1 MQTFTVPDTSA
12 VLELRQ
18 YTHHPGGR
26 DTLIDLFERVFLE
39 PQEAMGM
46 RVLGQF
52 RDLDDADRFVWL
64 RGFSDL
70 ASRAG
75 CLDAF
80 YTSAVWKAHRD
91 AANATLIDSDNVL
104 LLRPV
109 DAASGFLL
117 PAGRPPATA
126 AAATIAAATTTA
138 ATAATPA
145 RGFVLATVYL
155 LRAPADDEFVR
166 WFDARVAPVM
176 AATGAPPLAR
186 FRTEYARNDYPRLPV
201 REGEHAFVWFSS
213 VAGPA
218 EHERHR
224 AELARSA
231 AWKAIEPE
239 LAARFAAPPQ
249 QLRLA
254 PTARSRLR
262 HVEPIGYTTRRT
274 GDVHDFDFLVGEW
287 SVVNRRLAARG
298 VGCTEWD
305 EFPGVSRVVQHLGG
319 MVNVD
324 EITFPAR
331 GWSGLTV
338 RTFLLAERQWSI
350 HWVSSRTGAI
360 DAGVVG
366 GFAGDHGEFYGEDDD
381 AGTPVKVRFHWDR
394 LGPDTARWEQSFSY
408 DGGPWEPNWVMDF
421 TRARVTAR

>member
-1 MQTFTVPDTSA
+1 MQTFTVADTSP

-18 YTHHPGGR
+18 YTHHPGKR
-26 DTLIDLFERVFLE
+26 DTLIELFERAFLE
-39 PQEAMGM
+39 PHEAMGM

-70 ASRAG
+70 ASRAA

-80 YTSAVWKAHRD
+80 YTSAVWKANRD

-109 DAASGFLL
+109 DGGGFLL
-117 PAGRPPATA
+117 PAGRPPQDAEA
-126 AAATIAAATTTA
+126 A
-138 ATAATPA
+138 PA

-176 AATGAPPLAR
+176 TATGAPPLAR
-186 FRTEYARNDYPRLPV
+186 FRTEYARNEYPRLPV
-201 REGEHAFVWFSS
+201 RDGEHAFVWFSS
-213 VAGPA
+213 VASA
-218 EHERHR
+218 ADHERHR

-249 QLRLA
+249 RLRLA
-254 PTARSRLR
+254 PTARSLLR

-287 SVVNRRLAARG
+287 DVVNRRLAARG

-305 EFPGVSRVVQHLGG
+305 EFPGKSRLVQHLGG
-319 MVNVD
+319 AANV
-324 EITFPAR
+324 EELSFPTR

-338 RTFLLAERQWSI
+338 RTFNLAERQWSI
-350 HWVSSRTGAI
+350 RWVSSRTGTI

-408 DGGPWEPNWVMDF
+408 DGGPWEPNWVMEF
-421 TRARVTAR
+421 TRTRVTSR